1 MTDLGKLGAAYV
13 EIRASLDKLEKDFA
27 TVQNKTSAAM
37 KKIGAG
43 LQSAGRTMTASITLP
58 AVGLGAAILKSAGD
72 FEAAM
77 NSVSGITS
85 ATGEQFEALKEKAKK
100 LGAETQFSASEAAKA
115 MKFLGMAGF
124 DTDQILGSMDATLQ
138 LAAASEMDLG
148 SAADTVSNIMTGYR
162 LNVEDLSHAN
172 DVLVKTITS
181 TNTDMGQL
189 GEAFKYAG
197 PVAAS
202 AGVSFEETAA
212 ILGTMGNAGIQA
224 SMAGTSLRGALSRML
239 SPTKQVREAMAK
251 AGITFKDA
259 EGRLRPLDQIIKDL
273 EPHADD
279 AGLMMELFGLR
290 AGPAMGAVVSQGADN
305 LKRLKGEL
313 ETVGNVT
320 KKLADIQMK
329 GFNGAMKELKSAAE
343 AVFIAIGESGL
354 LSSMADFAKSVAAW
368 FRDLAQTNPRLL
380 KLGVLIAGVAAAI
393 GPLLLVAG
401 TLITSFGAIAGVLG
415 GVAGTGLIASL
426 AGPAGLII
434 ALVSVVSAIASV
446 VKEGSALGKF
456 TRDTSQMFRSMG
468 DKLSRVWGVIKDSA
482 AKVWESVKG
491 VIESVIKA
499 IDAIWSKHGKTITIV
514 VTALWDNIT
523 SIFEAVL
530 RTLGDVL
537 SGGLDVLSG
546 LIKTFVG
553 VVTLDW
559 DLFAD
564 GMKDIF
570 TGIWKAVSGIMAG
583 AWDIVSIPLKNFV
596 TAISTA
602 WDSFNAWMTE
612 RWGVGWDIVKTIV
625 SSVISIIV
633 EKIKVFVDTVKP
645 IWDGFTGALSS
656 AWDTMWSF
664 IGEKTVEAKE
674 PVKKGVDEI
683 NQKMTD
689 ATASMEETKDES
701 AALATMVSENLVP
714 KIEKAST
721 GFSEMAT
728 KTGDAKDEIEKIRKK
743 FAETIRPA
751 DDLEKELSALI
762 GHFDE
767 RQILEV
773 YGDMIIRI
781 ADEHKKLNGE
791 DSLPATVS
799 YLYAQAKAAKEATDK
814 LADLEKQHEKTR
826 KEFDKFL
833 DNAEKKMG
841 TISQTL
847 PELEIKI
854 GESAYKIP
862 ELMADATDEGL
873 GVLGQFLTKAIELFK
888 GWKSGLKGIFSN
900 LFTGLF
906 GEKITGFMGKLFGEK
921 GPLSGVASFLSGI
934 FSKGK
939 LEKLMGGLGSLTGG
953 GIGSLIGTGLG
964 KLTGGIGSL
973 IGKGAGKLAGG
984 LGSLAGGGI
993 GSLIGMGAGKL
1004 AGLLFSSLATG
1015 GIGAL
1020 VGVGAEKLI
1029 KWISGLFKKDP
1040 SKAGGKE
1047 AARDFGVTIGGTDLR
1062 SFAQNLG
1069 LVEDVWKGI
1078 RKDLE
1083 SSPAFFKE
1091 ILLPA
1096 AEAQGTVEQLIGS
1109 FSRLQTSWGTFDIS
1123 SAVREAVETGDYERF
1138 NKEFEK
1144 IFSTSERLREA
1155 LPNFAEILG
1164 GPIIELSGGAGGF
1177 IPATGERGTRTGRV
1191 SSETERKLTEA
1202 LSKLEKDISDA
1213 NTELDRLVGMKDR
1226 LSGLVDSLV
1235 ETGEASDELRSIW
1248 EEMGGSI
1255 SALNDAAQLP
1265 GLRQQQQNIQR
1276 LQEYFNK
1283 FIPVQ
1288 LDAIDNFIQTGKITE
1303 ELSRKI
1309 LDAGGDLQKFEKYSQ
1324 VAGARETF
1332 AELTEQF
1339 KETGVFS
1346 GELFKIMQ
1354 RFGDAD
1360 TKVALAKLLQG
1371 LAMGQTTV
1379 TEFAQ
1384 SSEENAALIQGYL
1397 ENAAGNIESAFGKAG
1412 LGVAEELGKMEKTT
1426 EEKIAEIMDKL
1437 SQQMMLV
1444 NQNLSKSI
1452 EDQTAAIE
1460 KAQEQQGELV
1470 RMFQEG
1476 LTKSFNKLA
1485 DSILGIVDEI
1495 KPDPIEIK
1503 IDTSQVR
1510 KEFERVRG
1518 DLTKRGFQIPLN
1530 YTPGVNRDRE
1540 PIGRNN
1546 MNINFSINALDG
1558 KSVERSVR
1566 DVILPQIERTVRNR
1580 RTGI

>member
-77 NSVSGITS
+77 NSIMGITS

-115 MKFLGMAGF
+115 MEFLGMAGF

-138 LAAASEMDLG
+138 LAAASQMDLG

-354 LSSMADFAKSVAAW
+354 LSSMADFAKSIAAW

-446 VKEGSALGKF
+446 VKEGNALGKF

-468 DKLSRVWGVIKDSA
+468 DKLSRVWSAIKDSA

-514 VTALWDNIT
+514 VTTLWDNIT
-523 SIFEAVL
+523 GIFEAVL

-612 RWGVGWDIVKTIV
+612 RWGAGWGIVKTIV
-625 SSVISIIV
+625 SSVIGIIV

-683 NQKMTD
+683 KQKMTD

-714 KIEKAST
+714 KIENAT
-721 GFSEMAT
+721 AGFSEMAT

-767 RQILEV
+767 RQILDV

-873 GVLGQFLTKAIELFK
+873 GVLDRFLAKAIELFK
-888 GWKSGLKGIFSN
+888 DWKSGLKGLFSDF
-900 LFTGLF
+900 FTGLF
-906 GEKITGFMGKLFGEK
+906 GGKITGFMGKLFGEK

-939 LEKLMGGLGSLTGG
+939 LGKFLGGFGSLAAG
-953 GIGSLIGTGLG
+953 GIGSLL
-964 KLTGGIGSL
+964 
-973 IGKGAGKLAGG
+973 
-984 LGSLAGGGI
+984 
-993 GSLIGMGAGKL
+993 
-1004 AGLLFSSLATG
+1004 
-1015 GIGAL
+1015 
-1020 VGVGAEKLI
+1020 GVGAEKLI
-1029 KWISGLFKKDP
+1029 GWISGLFKKDP

-1069 LVEDVWKGI
+1069 LVEDIWKGI

-1123 SAVREAVETGDYERF
+1123 GAVREAVETGDYKRF
-1138 NKEFEK
+1138 NEEFVK

-1155 LPNFAEILG
+1155 LPNFAEILA
-1164 GPIIELSGGAGGF
+1164 GPVMESFDGA
-1177 IPATGERGTRTGRV
+1177 
-1191 SSETERKLTEA
+1191 
-1202 LSKLEKDISDA
+1202 
-1213 NTELDRLVGMKDR
+1213 
-1226 LSGLVDSLV
+1226 
-1235 ETGEASDELRSIW
+1235 
-1248 EEMGGSI
+1248 
-1255 SALNDAAQLP
+1255 
-1265 GLRQQQQNIQR
+1265 
-1276 LQEYFNK
+1276 
-1283 FIPVQ
+1283 
-1288 LDAIDNFIQTGKITE
+1288 
-1303 ELSRKI
+1303 
-1309 LDAGGDLQKFEKYSQ
+1309 
-1324 VAGARETF
+1324 
-1332 AELTEQF
+1332 
-1339 KETGVFS
+1339 
-1346 GELFKIMQ
+1346 
-1354 RFGDAD
+1354 
-1360 TKVALAKLLQG
+1360 
-1371 LAMGQTTV
+1371 
-1379 TEFAQ
+1379 
-1384 SSEENAALIQGYL
+1384 
-1397 ENAAGNIESAFGKAG
+1397 
-1412 LGVAEELGKMEKTT
+1412 
-1426 EEKIAEIMDKL
+1426 
-1437 SQQMMLV
+1437 
-1444 NQNLSKSI
+1444 
-1452 EDQTAAIE
+1452 
-1460 KAQEQQGELV
+1460 
-1470 RMFQEG
+1470 
-1476 LTKSFNKLA
+1476 A
-1485 DSILGIVDEI
+1485 DSIGTLEEKMIDLTASEEMINFFGGKTADDVVESAADMVDAVNEELQRIIIPNVSEMLRIELEKARAEITEAELSLMVPGIQYDRQI
-1495 KPDPIEIK
+1495 
-1503 IDTSQVR
+1503 T
-1510 KEFERVRG
+1510 RG
-1518 DLTKRGFQIPLN
+1518 DN
-1530 YTPGVNRDRE
+1530 VS
-1540 PIGRNN
+1540 
-1546 MNINFSINALDG
+1546 MNFSINAWDG